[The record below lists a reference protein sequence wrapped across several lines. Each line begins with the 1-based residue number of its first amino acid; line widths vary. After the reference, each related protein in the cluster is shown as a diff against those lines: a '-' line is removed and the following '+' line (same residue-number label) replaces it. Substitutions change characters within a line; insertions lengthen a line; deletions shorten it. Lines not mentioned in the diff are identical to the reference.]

1 MNLNARAAGILLA
14 FVITG
19 VSSQGAE
26 VTQTNRPVPNEEGRY
41 RSALLFA
48 SVVELIRDEYLE
60 LEKTDYD
67 KMTYSALRGLLTSL
81 DPHSQFL
88 DPEHYKMIRTETEG
102 QFGGLG
108 ISVGMVENQLTVNVP
123 IEGGPGYRAGLL
135 PGDRITKIDGK
146 GTQKLSLGESI
157 RLLRGRPGVPV
168 QIAIY
173 RPSESKTIELSVI
186 REMIQVPTLQE
197 TKMIS
202 VAESQGEKIGYVR
215 ITQFG
220 EKTGKE
226 FDGAMGKLEKD
237 GATALILD
245 LRDNPGGLVDAAV
258 EVVSRFVPKGT
269 LVVATEGR
277 KAGAK
282 RQEYL
287 SREAALRVRWP
298 TVVLVNGN
306 TASAAEIVAGALQ
319 DLGLAVIVGE
329 TTFGK
334 GSVQTVQRVDPSV
347 IPDVGVR
354 LTTAHYTTPSR
365 KKIHGVGIQP
375 DVVARLTRAE
385 EEAIFQKRS
394 PGLKKSSEE
403 ELEVND
409 EPLDR
414 AIDLLRGWKVVK
426 RRAVSDRSS

>member
-1 MNLNARAAGILLA
+1 M
-14 FVITG
+14 
-19 VSSQGAE
+19 
-26 VTQTNRPVPNEEGRY
+26 
-41 RSALLFA
+41 
-48 SVVELIRDEYLE
+48 IRDEYLE
-60 LEKTDYD
+60 VEKTDYD
-67 KMTYSALRGLLTSL
+67 KMTYAALRGLLTSL

-123 IEGGPGYRAGLL
+123 IEGGPGFRAGLL
-135 PGDRITKIDGK
+135 PGDRIVKIEGK
-146 GTQKLSLGESI
+146 GTQKLSLGEAI

-168 QIAIY
+168 QLSIH
-173 RPSESKTIELSVI
+173 RPREQKTFELSVV

-202 VAESQGEKIGYVR
+202 FSVSQGEKIGYVR

-220 EKTGKE
+220 EKTAKE
-226 FDGAMGKLEKD
+226 FDVAMAQLGKE

-258 EVVSRFVPKGT
+258 EVVSRFVPGGT

-277 KAGAK
+277 KAGSNQQK
-282 RQEYL
+282 YL
-287 SREAALRVRWP
+287 SRNVNLRIRWP

-365 KKIHGVGIQP
+365 KKIHGVGIEP
-375 DVVARLTRAE
+375 DVVARLTRGE

-394 PGLKKSSEE
+394 PGLKKNQDPEA
-403 ELEVND
+403 EVDD

-426 RRAVSDRSS
+426 RRLTPDRSS

>member
-1 MNLNARAAGILLA
+1 MRICLCIWGMVWGFLFSCNAVEL
-14 FVITG
+14 
-19 VSSQGAE
+19 
-26 VTQTNRPVPNEEGRY
+26 TQTNATPSSEEGRY

-48 SVVELIRDEYLE
+48 SVVEMIRDEYLE
-60 LEKTDYD
+60 IEKTDYD
-67 KMTYSALRGLLTSL
+67 KMTYAALRGLLTSL

-123 IEGGPGYRAGLL
+123 IEGGPGFRAGIL
-135 PGDRITKIDGK
+135 PGDRIVKIEGK
-146 GTQKLSLGESI
+146 GTQKLSLGEAI

-168 QIAIY
+168 QLSIY
-173 RPSESKTIELSVI
+173 RPSEQKTLELSVV

-202 VAESQGEKIGYVR
+202 SSVSQGEKIGYVR

-220 EKTGKE
+220 EKTAKE
-226 FDGAMGKLEKD
+226 FDVAMAQLGKE

-258 EVVSRFVPKGT
+258 EVVSRFVPGGT
-269 LVVATEGR
+269 MVVATEGR
-277 KAGAK
+277 KVGSAQQK
-282 RQEYL
+282 YL
-287 SREAALRVRWP
+287 SRNVNLRIRWP

-365 KKIHGVGIQP
+365 KKIHGVGIEP
-375 DVVARLTRAE
+375 DVIARLTRGE

-394 PGLKKSSEE
+394 PGLKKNQDPEA
-403 ELEVND
+403 EVND

-426 RRAVSDRSS
+426 RRLTPDRSS

>member
-1 MNLNARAAGILLA
+1 MVWGFVLSCNA
-14 FVITG
+14 
-19 VSSQGAE
+19 AE
-26 VTQTNRPVPNEEGRY
+26 LTQTNATASSEEGRY

-48 SVVELIRDEYLE
+48 SVVEMIRDEYLE
-60 LEKTDYD
+60 IEKTDYD
-67 KMTYSALRGLLTSL
+67 KMTYAALRGLLTSL

-123 IEGGPGYRAGLL
+123 IEGGPGFRAGLL
-135 PGDRITKIDGK
+135 PGDRIVKIEGK
-146 GTQKLSLGESI
+146 GTQKLSLGEAI

-168 QIAIY
+168 QLSIY
-173 RPSESKTIELSVI
+173 RPSEQKTLEISVV

-202 VAESQGEKIGYVR
+202 SSMSQGEKIGYVR

-220 EKTGKE
+220 EKTAKE
-226 FDGAMGKLEKD
+226 FDIAMGQLGKE

-258 EVVSRFVPKGT
+258 EVVSRFVPGGT

-277 KAGAK
+277 KAGSTQQK
-282 RQEYL
+282 YL
-287 SREAALRVRWP
+287 SRNVNLRIRWP

-319 DLGLAVIVGE
+319 DLCLAVIVGE

-365 KKIHGVGIQP
+365 KKIHGVGIEP
-375 DVVARLTRAE
+375 DVVARLTRGE

-394 PGLKKSSEE
+394 PGLKKNQDPEA
-403 ELEVND
+403 EVND

-426 RRAVSDRSS
+426 RRLTPDHSS

>member
-1 MNLNARAAGILLA
+1 M
-14 FVITG
+14 
-19 VSSQGAE
+19 
-26 VTQTNRPVPNEEGRY
+26 
-41 RSALLFA
+41 
-48 SVVELIRDEYLE
+48 IRDEYLE
-60 LEKTDYD
+60 VEKTEYD
-67 KMTYSALRGLLTSL
+67 KMTYAALRGLLTSL

-108 ISVGMVENQLTVNVP
+108 ISVGMLENQLTVNVP
-123 IEGGPGYRAGLL
+123 IEGGPGFRAGLL
-135 PGDRITKIDGK
+135 PGDRIVKIEGK
-146 GTQKLSLGESI
+146 GTQKLSLGEAI

-168 QIAIY
+168 QLSVY
-173 RPSESKTIELSVI
+173 RPSEQKTLEFSVV

-202 VAESQGEKIGYVR
+202 SSLSQGEKIGYVR

-220 EKTGKE
+220 EKTAKE
-226 FDGAMGKLEKD
+226 FDAAMAQLGKE

-258 EVVSRFVPKGT
+258 DVVSRFVPGST

-277 KAGAK
+277 KAGSSQQK
-282 RQEYL
+282 YL
-287 SREAALRVRWP
+287 SRNVNLRIRWP

-365 KKIHGVGIQP
+365 KKIHGVGIEP
-375 DVVARLTRAE
+375 DVIARLTRGE
-385 EEAIFQKRS
+385 EEAIFDKRS
-394 PGLKKSSEE
+394 PGLKKNQDMET
-403 ELEVND
+403 EVND

-426 RRAVSDRSS
+426 RRLTPDRSS

>member
-1 MNLNARAAGILLA
+1 MRICLSIWGMFWGFLLCCNAVEL
-14 FVITG
+14 
-19 VSSQGAE
+19 
-26 VTQTNRPVPNEEGRY
+26 TQTNATPSSEEGRY

-48 SVVELIRDEYLE
+48 SVVEMIRDEYLE
-60 LEKTDYD
+60 IEKTDYD
-67 KMTYSALRGLLTSL
+67 KMTYAALRGLLTSL

-108 ISVGMVENQLTVNVP
+108 ISVGMLENQLTVNVP
-123 IEGGPGYRAGLL
+123 IEGGPGFRAGLL
-135 PGDRITKIDGK
+135 PGDRIVKIEGK
-146 GTQKLSLGESI
+146 GTQKLSLGEAV

-168 QIAIY
+168 QLSIY
-173 RPSESKTIELSVI
+173 RPSEKKTLEFSVV

-202 VAESQGEKIGYVR
+202 SSLSQGEKIGYVR

-220 EKTGKE
+220 EKTAKE
-226 FDGAMGKLEKD
+226 FDAAMAQLGKE

-258 EVVSRFVPKGT
+258 EVVSRFVPGGT

-277 KAGAK
+277 KAGSTQQK
-282 RQEYL
+282 YL
-287 SREAALRVRWP
+287 SRNVNLRIRWP
-298 TVVLVNGN
+298 TVALVNGN

-347 IPDVGVR
+347 IADVGVR

-365 KKIHGVGIQP
+365 KKIHGVGIEP
-375 DVVARLTRAE
+375 DVIARLTRGE
-385 EEAIFQKRS
+385 EEAIFNKRS
-394 PGLKKSSEE
+394 PGLKKNQDLET
-403 ELEVND
+403 EVND

-426 RRAVSDRSS
+426 RRLTPDRSS

>member
-1 MNLNARAAGILLA
+1 MRICLCIWGMVWGFLFSCNAVEL
-14 FVITG
+14 
-19 VSSQGAE
+19 
-26 VTQTNRPVPNEEGRY
+26 TQTNATPSSEEGRY

-48 SVVELIRDEYLE
+48 SVVEMIRDEYLE
-60 LEKTDYD
+60 IEKTDYD
-67 KMTYSALRGLLTSL
+67 KMTYAALRGLLTSL

-123 IEGGPGYRAGLL
+123 IEGGPGFRAGLL
-135 PGDRITKIDGK
+135 PGDRIVKIEGK
-146 GTQKLSLGESI
+146 GTQKLSLGEAI

-168 QIAIY
+168 QLSIY
-173 RPSESKTIELSVI
+173 RPSEQKNLELSVV

-202 VAESQGEKIGYVR
+202 SSVSQGEKIGYVR

-220 EKTGKE
+220 EKTAKE
-226 FDGAMGKLEKD
+226 FDAAMAQLGKE

-258 EVVSRFVPKGT
+258 EVVSRFVPGGT

-277 KAGAK
+277 KVGSAQQK
-282 RQEYL
+282 YL
-287 SREAALRVRWP
+287 SRNVNLRIRWP

-365 KKIHGVGIQP
+365 KKIHGVGIEP
-375 DVVARLTRAE
+375 DVVARLTRGE

-394 PGLKKSSEE
+394 PGLKKNQDPEA
-403 ELEVND
+403 EVND

-426 RRAVSDRSS
+426 RRLTPDRSS

>member
-1 MNLNARAAGILLA
+1 MRICLCIWGMVWGFLFSCNAVEL
-14 FVITG
+14 
-19 VSSQGAE
+19 
-26 VTQTNRPVPNEEGRY
+26 TQTNATPSSEEGRY

-48 SVVELIRDEYLE
+48 SVVEMIRDEYLE
-60 LEKTDYD
+60 IEKTDYD
-67 KMTYSALRGLLTSL
+67 KMTYAALRGLLTSL

-123 IEGGPGYRAGLL
+123 IEGGPGFRAGLL
-135 PGDRITKIDGK
+135 PGDRIVKIEGK
-146 GTQKLSLGESI
+146 GTQKLSLGEAI

-168 QIAIY
+168 QLSIY
-173 RPSESKTIELSVI
+173 RPSEQKTLELSVV
-186 REMIQVPTLQE
+186 REMIQVPSLQE

-202 VAESQGEKIGYVR
+202 SSVSQGEKIGYVR

-220 EKTGKE
+220 EKTAKE
-226 FDGAMGKLEKD
+226 FDVAMAQLGKE

-258 EVVSRFVPKGT
+258 EVVSRFVPGGT
-269 LVVATEGR
+269 MVVATEGR
-277 KAGAK
+277 KVGSAQQK
-282 RQEYL
+282 YL
-287 SREAALRVRWP
+287 SRNVNLRIRWP

-365 KKIHGVGIQP
+365 KKIHGVGIEP
-375 DVVARLTRAE
+375 DVIARLTRGE

-394 PGLKKSSEE
+394 PGLKKNQDPEA
-403 ELEVND
+403 EVND

-426 RRAVSDRSS
+426 RRLTPDRSS

>member
-1 MNLNARAAGILLA
+1 MRICVCIWGMVWAFLLSCNAVEL
-14 FVITG
+14 
-19 VSSQGAE
+19 
-26 VTQTNRPVPNEEGRY
+26 TQTNAAPSSEEGRY

-48 SVVELIRDEYLE
+48 SVVEMIRDEYLE
-60 LEKTDYD
+60 IEKTDYD
-67 KMTYSALRGLLTSL
+67 KMTYAALRGLLTSL

-108 ISVGMVENQLTVNVP
+108 ISVGMLENQLTVNVP
-123 IEGGPGYRAGLL
+123 IEGGPGFRAGLL
-135 PGDRITKIDGK
+135 PGDRIVKIEGK
-146 GTQKLSLGESI
+146 GTQKLSLGEAI

-168 QIAIY
+168 QLSVY
-173 RPSESKTIELSVI
+173 RPSEQKTLEFSVV

-202 VAESQGEKIGYVR
+202 SSLSQGEKIGYVR

-220 EKTGKE
+220 EKTAKE
-226 FDGAMGKLEKD
+226 FDAAMAQLGKE

-258 EVVSRFVPKGT
+258 EVVSRFVPGGT

-277 KAGAK
+277 KAGSSQQK
-282 RQEYL
+282 YL
-287 SREAALRVRWP
+287 SRNVNLRIRWP

-347 IPDVGVR
+347 IPDLGVR

-365 KKIHGVGIQP
+365 KKIHGVGIEP
-375 DVVARLTRAE
+375 DVIARLTRGE
-385 EEAIFQKRS
+385 EEAIFDKRS
-394 PGLKKSSEE
+394 PGLKKNQDMET
-403 ELEVND
+403 EVND

-426 RRAVSDRSS
+426 RRLTPDRSS

>member
-1 MNLNARAAGILLA
+1 MKVSAWVSVMLA
-14 FVITG
+14 CWVG
-19 VSSQGAE
+19 GQLCESAE
-26 VTQTNRPVPNEEGRY
+26 VTKTNISSQSEEGRY

-67 KMTYSALRGLLTSL
+67 KMTYAALRGLLSSL

-123 IEGGPGYRAGLL
+123 IEGGPGFRAGLI
-135 PGDRITKIDGK
+135 PGDRIIKIEGK
-146 GTQKLSLGESI
+146 GTQKLTLGESI

-168 QIAIY
+168 ELTIY
-173 RPSESKTIELSVI
+173 RPGDGKTLEVSVI
-186 REMIQVPTLQE
+186 REMIQVPTLQD
-197 TKMIS
+197 TKLVS
-202 VAESQGEKIGYVR
+202 GATSQGEKIGYLR

-220 EKTGKE
+220 EKTATE
-226 FDGAMGKLEKD
+226 FDSAVGQLEKD
-237 GATALILD
+237 GATALVLD

-258 EVVSRFVPKGT
+258 EVVSRFVPGGT

-277 KAGAK
+277 KAGSG

-287 SREAALRVRWP
+287 SRPVKLRVRWP
-298 TVVLVNGN
+298 TIVLVNGN

-319 DLGLAVIVGE
+319 DLGLAVIMGE

-365 KKIHGVGIQP
+365 RKIHGVGIEP
-375 DVVARLTRAE
+375 DVVARLTRTE
-385 EEAIFQKRS
+385 EQAIFQKRS
-394 PGLKKSSEE
+394 PGLKKVNDK

-426 RRAVSDRSS
+426 RRGTNDRSP

>member
-1 MNLNARAAGILLA
+1 MVWGFVLTCNAVEL
-14 FVITG
+14 
-19 VSSQGAE
+19 
-26 VTQTNRPVPNEEGRY
+26 TQTNATPSSEEGRY

-48 SVVELIRDEYLE
+48 SVVEMIRDEYLE
-60 LEKTDYD
+60 IEKTDYD
-67 KMTYSALRGLLTSL
+67 KMTYAALRGLLTSL

-123 IEGGPGYRAGLL
+123 IEGGPGFRAGLL
-135 PGDRITKIDGK
+135 PGDRIVKIEGK
-146 GTQKLSLGESI
+146 GTQKLSLGEAI

-168 QIAIY
+168 QLSIY
-173 RPSESKTIELSVI
+173 RPSEQKTFELSVV

-202 VAESQGEKIGYVR
+202 SSMSQGEKIGYIR

-220 EKTGKE
+220 EKTAKELDIAMGQLGKE
-226 FDGAMGKLEKD
+226 

-258 EVVSRFVPKGT
+258 EVVSRFVPGGT

-277 KAGAK
+277 KAGSTQQK
-282 RQEYL
+282 YL
-287 SREAALRVRWP
+287 SRNVSLRIRWP

-365 KKIHGVGIQP
+365 KKIHGVGIEP
-375 DVVARLTRAE
+375 DVIARLTRGE

-394 PGLKKSSEE
+394 PGLKKNQDPEA
-403 ELEVND
+403 EVND

-426 RRAVSDRSS
+426 RRLTPDRSS

>member
-1 MNLNARAAGILLA
+1 MRICLCIWGMVWAFILSCNAVEL
-14 FVITG
+14 
-19 VSSQGAE
+19 
-26 VTQTNRPVPNEEGRY
+26 TQTSATPSSEEGRY

-48 SVVELIRDEYLE
+48 SVVEMIRDEYLE
-60 LEKTDYD
+60 IEKTDYD
-67 KMTYSALRGLLTSL
+67 KMTYAALRGLLTSL

-123 IEGGPGYRAGLL
+123 IEGGPGFRAGLL
-135 PGDRITKIDGK
+135 PGDRIVKIEGK
-146 GTQKLSLGESI
+146 GTQKLSLGEAI

-168 QIAIY
+168 QLSIY
-173 RPSESKTIELSVI
+173 RPSEQKTFELSVV

-202 VAESQGEKIGYVR
+202 SSVSQGEKIGYVR

-220 EKTGKE
+220 EKTSKE
-226 FDGAMGKLEKD
+226 FDAAMAQLGKE
-237 GATALILD
+237 GATALVLD

-258 EVVSRFVPKGT
+258 EVVSRFVPGGT

-277 KAGAK
+277 KVGSTQQK
-282 RQEYL
+282 YL
-287 SREAALRVRWP
+287 SRNVNLRIRWP

-365 KKIHGVGIQP
+365 KKIHGVGIEP
-375 DVVARLTRAE
+375 DIIARLTRGE

-394 PGLKKSSEE
+394 PGLKKNQDPEA
-403 ELEVND
+403 EVND

-426 RRAVSDRSS
+426 RRLTPDRSS

>member
-1 MNLNARAAGILLA
+1 MRICLYILGIVWGFVLSCNAVEL
-14 FVITG
+14 
-19 VSSQGAE
+19 
-26 VTQTNRPVPNEEGRY
+26 TQTNATPSSEEGRY

-48 SVVELIRDEYLE
+48 SVVEMIRDEYLE
-60 LEKTDYD
+60 IEKTDYD
-67 KMTYSALRGLLTSL
+67 KMTYAALRGLLTSL

-108 ISVGMVENQLTVNVP
+108 ISVGMLENQLTVNVP
-123 IEGGPGYRAGLL
+123 IEGGPGFRAGLL
-135 PGDRITKIDGK
+135 PGDRIVKIEGK
-146 GTQKLSLGESI
+146 GTQKLSLGEAV

-168 QIAIY
+168 QLSIY
-173 RPSESKTIELSVI
+173 RPSEKKTLEFSVV

-202 VAESQGEKIGYVR
+202 SSLSQGEKIGYVR

-220 EKTGKE
+220 EKTAKE
-226 FDGAMGKLEKD
+226 FDAAMAQLGKE

-258 EVVSRFVPKGT
+258 EVVSRFVPGGT

-277 KAGAK
+277 KAGSTQQK
-282 RQEYL
+282 YL
-287 SREAALRVRWP
+287 SRNVNLRIRWP
-298 TVVLVNGN
+298 TVALVNGN

-365 KKIHGVGIQP
+365 KKIHGVGIEP
-375 DVVARLTRAE
+375 DVIARLTRGE
-385 EEAIFQKRS
+385 EEAIFNKRS
-394 PGLKKSSEE
+394 PGLKKNQDLET
-403 ELEVND
+403 EVND

-426 RRAVSDRSS
+426 RRLTPDRSS

>member
-1 MNLNARAAGILLA
+1 MFWGFLLSCNAVEL
-14 FVITG
+14 
-19 VSSQGAE
+19 
-26 VTQTNRPVPNEEGRY
+26 TQTNATPSSEEGRY

-48 SVVELIRDEYLE
+48 SVVEMIRDEYLE
-60 LEKTDYD
+60 IEKTDYD
-67 KMTYSALRGLLTSL
+67 KMTYAALRGLLTSL

-123 IEGGPGYRAGLL
+123 IEGGPGFRAGLL
-135 PGDRITKIDGK
+135 PGDRIVKIEGK
-146 GTQKLSLGESI
+146 GTQKLSLGEAI

-168 QIAIY
+168 QLSIY
-173 RPSESKTIELSVI
+173 RPSEQKNLELSVV

-202 VAESQGEKIGYVR
+202 SSVSQGEKIGYVR

-220 EKTGKE
+220 EKTAKE
-226 FDGAMGKLEKD
+226 FDAAMAQLGKE

-258 EVVSRFVPKGT
+258 EVVSRFVPGGT

-277 KAGAK
+277 KVGSAQQK
-282 RQEYL
+282 YL
-287 SREAALRVRWP
+287 SRNVNLRIRWP

-365 KKIHGVGIQP
+365 KKIHGVGIEP
-375 DVVARLTRAE
+375 DVVARLTRGE

-394 PGLKKSSEE
+394 PGLKKNQDPET
-403 ELEVND
+403 EVND

-426 RRAVSDRSS
+426 RRLTPDRSS

>member
-1 MNLNARAAGILLA
+1 MVWGFLLCCNA
-14 FVITG
+14 
-19 VSSQGAE
+19 AE
-26 VTQTNRPVPNEEGRY
+26 LTQTNATPSSEEGRY

-48 SVVELIRDEYLE
+48 SVVEMIRDEYLE
-60 LEKTDYD
+60 IEKTDYD
-67 KMTYSALRGLLTSL
+67 KMTYAALRGLLTSL

-123 IEGGPGYRAGLL
+123 IEGGPGFRAGLL
-135 PGDRITKIDGK
+135 PGDRIVKIEGK
-146 GTQKLSLGESI
+146 GTQKLSLGEAI
-157 RLLRGRPGVPV
+157 RLLRGRPGVSV
-168 QIAIY
+168 QLSIY
-173 RPSESKTIELSVI
+173 RPSEQKTFELSVV

-202 VAESQGEKIGYVR
+202 YSVSQGEKIGYVR

-220 EKTGKE
+220 EKTPKE
-226 FDGAMGKLEKD
+226 FDAAMAQLSKE
-237 GATALILD
+237 GATALVLD

-258 EVVSRFVPKGT
+258 EVVSRFVPGGT

-277 KAGAK
+277 KAGSTQQK
-282 RQEYL
+282 YL
-287 SREAALRVRWP
+287 SRNVNLRIRWP

-365 KKIHGVGIQP
+365 KKIHGVGIEP
-375 DVVARLTRAE
+375 DVIARLTRGE
-385 EEAIFQKRS
+385 EDAIFQKRS
-394 PGLKKSSEE
+394 PGLKKNQDPEA
-403 ELEVND
+403 EVND
-409 EPLDR
+409 EPLNR

-426 RRAVSDRSS
+426 RRLTPDRSS

>member
-1 MNLNARAAGILLA
+1 MRICFCIWGMVWGFVLSCNAVEL
-14 FVITG
+14 
-19 VSSQGAE
+19 
-26 VTQTNRPVPNEEGRY
+26 TQTNATPSSEEGRY

-48 SVVELIRDEYLE
+48 SVVEMIRDEYLE
-60 LEKTDYD
+60 IEKTDYD
-67 KMTYSALRGLLTSL
+67 KMTYAALRGLLTSL

-123 IEGGPGYRAGLL
+123 IEGGPGFRAGLL
-135 PGDRITKIDGK
+135 PGDRIVKIEGK
-146 GTQKLSLGESI
+146 GTQKLSLGEAI

-168 QIAIY
+168 QLSIY
-173 RPSESKTIELSVI
+173 RPSEQKTLEISVV

-202 VAESQGEKIGYVR
+202 SSMSQGEKIGYVR

-220 EKTGKE
+220 EKTAKE
-226 FDGAMGKLEKD
+226 FDIAMGQLGKE

-258 EVVSRFVPKGT
+258 EVVSRFVPGGT

-277 KAGAK
+277 KAGSTQQK
-282 RQEYL
+282 YL
-287 SREAALRVRWP
+287 SRNVNLRIRWP

-365 KKIHGVGIQP
+365 KKIHGVGIEP
-375 DVVARLTRAE
+375 DVVARLTRGE

-394 PGLKKSSEE
+394 PGLKKNQDPEA
-403 ELEVND
+403 EVND

-426 RRAVSDRSS
+426 RRLTPDHSS

>member
-1 MNLNARAAGILLA
+1 M
-14 FVITG
+14 
-19 VSSQGAE
+19 
-26 VTQTNRPVPNEEGRY
+26 
-41 RSALLFA
+41 
-48 SVVELIRDEYLE
+48 IRDEYLE
-60 LEKTDYD
+60 IEKTDYD
-67 KMTYSALRGLLTSL
+67 KMTYAALRGLLTSL

-123 IEGGPGYRAGLL
+123 IEGGPGFRAGLL
-135 PGDRITKIDGK
+135 PGDRIVKIEGK
-146 GTQKLSLGESI
+146 GTQKLNLGEAI

-168 QIAIY
+168 QLSIY
-173 RPSESKTIELSVI
+173 RPSEQKTLELSVI

-202 VAESQGEKIGYVR
+202 SSMSQGEKIGYVR

-220 EKTGKE
+220 EKTAKE
-226 FDGAMGKLEKD
+226 FDVAMAQLGKEGAM
-237 GATALILD
+237 ALILD

-258 EVVSRFVPKGT
+258 EVVSRFVPGGT

-277 KAGAK
+277 KAGSTQQK
-282 RQEYL
+282 YL
-287 SREAALRVRWP
+287 SRNVNLRIRWP

-365 KKIHGVGIQP
+365 KKFM
-375 DVVARLTRAE
+375 AW
-385 EEAIFQKRS
+385 
-394 PGLKKSSEE
+394 
-403 ELEVND
+403 ELS
-409 EPLDR
+409 R
-414 AIDLLRGWKVVK
+414 M
-426 RRAVSDRSS
+426 

>member
-1 MNLNARAAGILLA
+1 MVWGFVLSCNAVEL
-14 FVITG
+14 
-19 VSSQGAE
+19 
-26 VTQTNRPVPNEEGRY
+26 TQTNATPSSEEGRY

-48 SVVELIRDEYLE
+48 SVVEMIRDEYLE
-60 LEKTDYD
+60 IEKTDYD
-67 KMTYSALRGLLTSL
+67 KMTYAALRGLLTSL

-123 IEGGPGYRAGLL
+123 IEGGPGFRAGLL
-135 PGDRITKIDGK
+135 PGDRIVKIEGK
-146 GTQKLSLGESI
+146 GTQKLSLGEAI

-168 QIAIY
+168 QLSIY
-173 RPSESKTIELSVI
+173 RPSEQKTFELSVV
-186 REMIQVPTLQE
+186 REMIQVPTLLE
-197 TKMIS
+197 TKIIS
-202 VAESQGEKIGYVR
+202 SSVSQGEKIGYVR

-220 EKTGKE
+220 EKTPKE
-226 FDGAMGKLEKD
+226 FDAAMAQLQKE

-258 EVVSRFVPKGT
+258 EVVSRFVPGGT

-277 KAGAK
+277 KAGSTQQK
-282 RQEYL
+282 YL
-287 SREAALRVRWP
+287 SRNVNLRIRWP
-298 TVVLVNGN
+298 TVILVNGN

-365 KKIHGVGIQP
+365 KKIHGVGIEP
-375 DVVARLTRAE
+375 DIVARLTRGE

-394 PGLKKSSEE
+394 PGLKKNQDPEA
-403 ELEVND
+403 EVYD

-426 RRAVSDRSS
+426 RRLTPDRSS